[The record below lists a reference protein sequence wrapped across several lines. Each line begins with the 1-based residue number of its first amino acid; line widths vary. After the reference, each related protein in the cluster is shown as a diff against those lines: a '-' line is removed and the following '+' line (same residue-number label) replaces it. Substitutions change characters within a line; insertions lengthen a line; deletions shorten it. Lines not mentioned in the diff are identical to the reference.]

1 MDHAAELERERA
13 YTARVQQLLY
23 AVIQKTKG
31 FSTFHD
37 QTIRDMMSDAWEEL
51 RMKPT
56 ALSPQDL
63 EQLST
68 EIDRYLVRK
77 NFSEEVARRY
87 ERMLLNPFFAR
98 IDFSERGDQKTEKI
112 VIGLY
117 SLKNEQGEL
126 MVHDWRAPIS
136 SLYYDA
142 QPGEVSYAAPD
153 GVIHGRMTLK
163 RQYRM
168 EDGRLKYYVDT
179 DVSIDDEMLLD
190 ILSRAT
196 SHHMRSIVAT
206 IQHEQNM
213 AIRHE
218 RARVLS
224 VIGGAGS
231 GKTSVAMHRAAYLM
245 YRHRDQLDAG
255 HIAVLSPGSA
265 FSEYIST
272 VLPDLGEENAQAVTL
287 HGLFKAVIGRDVE
300 PSVRQIDRLIDEA
313 SPLRRQSVRY
323 KSDVKFCEVLS
334 AYAQRFDEEGP
345 RFSDIGLERHLLI
358 SKEDLEQLYR
368 VEFKMLSPALRLIRI
383 QTVLESRMSNWEK
396 ALADQYEDRLLKSY
410 RGRELELAKRMA
422 VSQHLSPV
430 RQQIRQVLSID
441 PLKMLTDALSG
452 AHREL
457 REAARENA
465 QAGVVWWE
473 DAPAIAWLMVRLGF
487 ATPDKSMRHI
497 LVDEAQDY
505 PDIALRFLS
514 GYYPAAQ
521 VTLLGD
527 VSQRTCPGMP
537 PCNPRAWG
545 ADFMAPDAPLIELTR
560 SYRSTQPITR
570 LCNALLP
577 DEPHAREFGRE
588 GEFPVIEPFDR
599 ERLSTVIGAWR
610 AQGMKQVAVITRS
623 QSEATK
629 LAKAIKGSIL
639 LTGGDDDMLPEAGG
653 VVVSGYHLIKGLEFD
668 AVAVVWPDVELTD
681 GERRRLYTA
690 CSRALHQLHLMCDEA
705 LRRDLGIVL

>member
-1 MDHAAELERERA
+1 MDKLAELERERA

-23 AVIQKTKG
+23 AVIQKTRG
-31 FSTFHD
+31 FTKFHD
-37 QTIRDMMSDAWEEL
+37 QTIRDMLSDAWDEL

-77 NFSEEVARRY
+77 NFSEEMARRY
-87 ERMLLNPFFAR
+87 ERMLMSPFFAR
-98 IDFSERGDQKTEKI
+98 IDFRERGEKVVERI

-117 SLKNEQGEL
+117 SLKNELGEL
-126 MVHDWRAPIS
+126 MVHDWRAPIC

-142 QPGEVSYAAPD
+142 QPGEVTYTAPD
-153 GVIHGRMTLK
+153 GMISGRMTLK

-168 EDGRLKYYVDT
+168 ENGRLKYFVDT

-218 RARVLS
+218 SARVLS
-224 VIGGAGS
+224 VVGGAGS

-245 YRHRDQLDAG
+245 YHHRDQLDAS
-255 HIAVLSPGSA
+255 HIAVLSPGNA

-287 HGLFKAVIGRDVE
+287 QGLLSAIIGRTVE
-300 PSVRQIDRLIDEA
+300 PSMRQIERLIDEGD
-313 SPLRRQSVRY
+313 PLRRQSVRY
-323 KSDVKFCEVLS
+323 KSDGKFCEILS
-334 AYAQRFDEEGP
+334 AYALRFEEEGP
-345 RFSDIGLERHLLI
+345 RFQDIGLEKHLLMA
-358 SKEDLEQLYR
+358 KEDLEQLYR

-383 QTVLESRMSNWEK
+383 QTVLESRMDGWEK
-396 ALADQYEDRLLKSY
+396 ALSVQYEDRLLKSY
-410 RGRELELAKRMA
+410 RGRELEMAKRMA
-422 VSQHLSPV
+422 VSQHLSPI
-430 RQQIRQVLSID
+430 RQQIRQMLSVE
-441 PLKMLTDALSG
+441 PLKLFSDAMSG
-452 AHREL
+452 APREL

-473 DAPAIAWLMVRLGF
+473 DAPAVAWLMVRLGF
-487 ATPDKSMRHI
+487 ASPDKSMRHI
-497 LVDEAQDY
+497 LIDEAQDY
-505 PDIALRFLS
+505 SDIALRLLAC
-514 GYYPAAQ
+514 YYPTAQ
-521 VTLLGD
+521 ATLLGD
-527 VSQRTCPGMP
+527 VSQRTCPGMT
-537 PCNPRAWG
+537 PCNPRSWG
-545 ADFMAPDAPLIELTR
+545 ADFQEPHAPLVRLTK

-577 DEPHAREFGRE
+577 DEPHAEEFGRE
-588 GEFPVIEPFDR
+588 GAFPAIEPFDKGKLL
-599 ERLSTVIGAWR
+599 RLIEEWK
-610 AQGMKQVAVITRS
+610 AQEMKHIAVITRS
-623 QSEATK
+623 QAEASK
-629 LAKAIKGSIL
+629 LAKSIKGSIL
-639 LTGGDDDMLPEAGG
+639 LTGGDDDMLPEGGG
-653 VVVSGYHLIKGLEFD
+653 VVVSGFHLIKGLEFD
-668 AVAVVWPDVELTD
+668 AVAVIWPDVEVTD

-690 CSRALHQLHLMCDEA
+690 CSRALHQLHLMCDDA